1 MVASD
6 GGVFSFGR
14 AAFFG
19 STGDIALNQ
28 PIVGMTPSATGQGY
42 LFTASDGGVFV
53 FGDAPFFGS
62 TGDIVLNKPV
72 VAIAAKP

>member
-1 MVASD
+1 
-6 GGVFSFGR
+6 
-14 AAFFG
+14 
-19 STGDIALNQ
+19 
-28 PIVGMTPSATGQGY
+28 
-42 LFTASDGGVFV
+42 VFV